1 MFIHSNSKH
10 KIISLYLKMKFTQHS
25 ILILLIFFSTML
37 NAQKTAE
44 QIVQANLDAYNNL
57 DIEQFMSYISDDIE
71 VYEFDNKKLSIKGA
85 EACRKIYAELFEQ
98 SPKLNSTILKR
109 IVFDN
114 KVIDHEYIIGRRGSD
129 TAIEL
134 VLIYEVK
141 DEKIFKISV
150 MRKPI

>member
-1 MFIHSNSKH
+1 
-10 KIISLYLKMKFTQHS
+10 MKNIFQ
-25 ILILLIFFSTML
+25 IFLLLLITTML

-57 DIEQFMSYISDDIE
+57 DIEQFMSYISEDIE
-71 VYEFDNKKLSIKGA
+71 VYEFDSKKLNIKGA
-85 EACRKIYAELFEQ
+85 EACRKVYAELFAL
-98 SPKLNSTILKR
+98 SPKLHSTILKR

-134 VLIYEVK
+134 VLIYEVR
-141 DEKIFKISV
+141 DEKIFRISV
-150 MRKPI
+150 MRK